1 MKKMIDGVPTPI
13 HSVGGNPPVEM
24 FVIAEDDVEEP
35 KQKKHSF
42 RQRELEKL
50 KKEQSKKE
58 QQQQLLDD
66 INASVNFETTKFKD
80 SKAVM
85 EKINAFIGGGE

>member
-13 HSVGGNPPVEM
+13 HSVAGNPPVEM
-24 FVIAEDDVEEP
+24 FVIAEDGVEEP
-35 KQKKHSF
+35 KQKKSNF
-42 RQRELEKL
+42 KQRELEKL

-66 INASVNFETTKFKD
+66 INSSVNFETTKFKD
-80 SKAVM
+80 SKVVM
-85 EKINAFIGGGE
+85 EKINAFIGGE